1 MTQCTEFSKFSKE
14 NQSLVLTLTSLTKPS
29 KSNLSE
35 LFEIINFMNQHGAS
49 DKEIWLALIIHSNL
63 IDKTDFRWYAVKQY
77 VDPHNRDLD
86 HIRRL
91 LSSMSSDMK
100 DQKISSSALFVF
112 GSLVVLR
119 MQYLLDHPPVINRD
133 VLDDFHQTNH
143 RLWKQLYEKYA
154 PMMKRTP
161 LWTEFELLFCRVLK
175 TPQEEANESRQNDP
189 ILYLV
194 DLNSAHP
201 QASENLPDL
210 KKLMNEAW
218 RLGLLTAEF
227 IHDRFVVTALNG
239 EEELLSR
246 WINKVMQQPETANR
260 FLFFDHSK
268 SGRWIP
274 WRYKELDFNSVEF
287 IRDRIQA
294 RCDVMAYKDEDIQN
308 CHLMVQ
314 VKY

>member
-1 MTQCTEFSKFSKE
+1 MK
-14 NQSLVLTLTSLTKPS
+14 NQ
-29 KSNLSE
+29 
-35 LFEIINFMNQHGAS
+35 Q
-49 DKEIWLALIIHSNL
+49 
-63 IDKTDFRWYAVKQY
+63 
-77 VDPHNRDLD
+77 
-86 HIRRL
+86 
-91 LSSMSSDMK
+91 
-100 DQKISSSALFVF
+100 ISSSALFVF

-133 VLDDFHQTNH
+133 VLKDFHQTNH

-175 TPQEEANESRQNDP
+175 TPQDEANESRQNDP

-201 QASENLPDL
+201 QAPENLPDL

-227 IHDRFVVTALNG
+227 VHDRFVVAALNG

-246 WINKVMQQPETANR
+246 WINKVTQNPETANR

>member
-77 VDPHNRDLD
+77 VEPHDRDLD

-91 LSSMSSDMK
+91 LSSMSSNMK

-119 MQYLLDHPPVINRD
+119 MQFLLNHPPVINRD
-133 VLDDFHQTNH
+133 VLKDFHQTNH

-201 QASENLPDL
+201 QASENLSDL

-227 IHDRFVVTALNG
+227 VHDRFVV
-239 EEELLSR
+239 
-246 WINKVMQQPETANR
+246 
-260 FLFFDHSK
+260 
-268 SGRWIP
+268 
-274 WRYKELDFNSVEF
+274 
-287 IRDRIQA
+287 
-294 RCDVMAYKDEDIQN
+294 
-308 CHLMVQ
+308 
-314 VKY
+314 